1 MVKHAA
7 LYLCKLVQLSMAVV
21 EVFSRHD
28 VAMAKQSNHIIEQL
42 AAHTLVAVINAKV
55 TFYKFL

>member
-1 MVKHAA
+1 
-7 LYLCKLVQLSMAVV
+7 MAVV